1 MVWEYV
7 KRLVRLNVGLFLY
20 ALGVYFCVQANI
32 GLAPWDAFHMGFA
45 MLTGITMGNICI
57 IFSIIIIGIALLLK
71 EKVGIGSILNALFI
85 GKYLDF
91 LMGND
96 VIPAAG
102 NLLIS
107 VVTMFIGVF
116 IIAFASFVYI
126 GSGMGCG
133 PRDTFMVALG
143 KRLPKTPVG
152 IIRGTIEGT
161 VLVIGWFC
169 GAPIGLGTVLYM
181 LSLSYVLQLVFH
193 VLHFELQSVKHENLL
208 DTIHIWQGK
217 KVGM

>member
-1 MVWEYV
+1 MAKEYV
-7 KRLVRLNVGLFLY
+7 VRLVRLNVGLFLY

-45 MLTGITMGNICI
+45 MITGITMGNICI

-71 EKVGIGSILNALFI
+71 EKVGIGSILNALLI

-91 LMGND
+91 LMFHE
-96 VIPAAG
+96 VIPTAG
-102 NLLIS
+102 NMLFSILM
-107 VVTMFIGVF
+107 MFFGVF
-116 IIAFASFVYI
+116 VIACASFMYI
-126 GSGMGCG
+126 GTGMGCG

-143 KRLPKTPVG
+143 KRLPKLSVG
-152 IIRGTIEGT
+152 VIRGSIEGT
-161 VLVIGWFC
+161 VLVIGWIC

-181 LSLSYVLQLVFH
+181 LSLSYVMQMVFH
-193 VLHFELQSVKHENLL
+193 ALHFNLQDVKHENLL

-217 KVGM
+217 EVEN